1 MQAKD
6 TLNESDERYRALV
19 ENMGEGVGLLNDEK
33 IFLFANQ
40 AAERI
45 FGVGKGELK
54 GACLNDFL
62 PGDPVEPIE
71 DESQNNNKGKSSVF
85 EHEIV
90 LYDGSKKVILI
101 TATPGSVD
109 NSLFGTFLIFRDFT
123 EHKRAEVVLKESE
136 KKFRT
141 VVEEAAEIIF
151 TTDNSGYFTY
161 ANPRA
166 IKLSG
171 YSLDELKQLKYIDL
185 IEPEYK
191 PIVQRNYFK
200 QYVKRIALSTTD
212 YPFRTKSGEIK
223 WFNQNVRLNIEND
236 EVIGFYVIARDVTE
250 LRKAEEALTES
261 EEKYRLI
268 VENIGE
274 GFGFVNAKEQFV
286 LANNSAELIFG
297 VRPGEL
303 VGKNLEQFVSPDQYA
318 LVQKE
323 TSLRGKGVKSVYE
336 LDIIRPNGEKRTIHI
351 TAVPQNDKKG
361 DFEGTYGIFRD
372 ITEQKLAEE
381 TLRLSEENLRK
392 NNAEKDL
399 FFSIIAHDL
408 KSPFS
413 SFLGLTNIM
422 AEKLSSLTMAEVQDI
437 AVSMSKSATNLYR
450 LLENLLQWSQIQQ
463 GSIPFRQDIVHL
475 RLIVDESIG
484 LIHESAKKKEI
495 ELLTDCID
503 DLVVLADN
511 NMLQAVIRNLLSNAV
526 KFTPKRG
533 KVSLSA
539 KASGNQTIEIA
550 VHDSGIGMSP
560 AMIDNLFRIDVKTSR
575 QGTEGEPSTGL
586 GLLLCHEFI
595 EKHGG
600 KIWVESEVG
609 KGSVFH
615 FSLPEYQHVF

>member
-1 MQAKD
+1 MQAID

-62 PGDPVEPIE
+62 PGDPVELIE
-71 DESQNNNKGKSSVF
+71 DESSNSSKGKSSVF
-85 EHEIV
+85 EQEIV
-90 LYDGSKKVILI
+90 LNDGSKKVILI
-101 TATPGSVD
+101 TTTPGSMD
-109 NSLFGTFLIFRDFT
+109 NNLSGTFLIFRDFT
-123 EHKRAEVVLKESE
+123 EHKQAEVVLKESE

-166 IKLSG
+166 VKLSG

-191 PIVQRNYFK
+191 PIVQRNFFK

-212 YPFRTKSGEIK
+212 YPFRTKSGELK
-223 WFNQNVRLNIEND
+223 WFNQNVRLNIETD

-250 LRKAEEALTES
+250 LRKAEEALKES

-274 GFGFVNAKEQFV
+274 GFGFVNAEEQFV

-297 VRPGEL
+297 VGPGEL
-303 VGKNLEQFVSPDQYA
+303 VGKNLEQFVSPEQYA
-318 LVQKE
+318 LILKE
-323 TSLRGKGVKSVYE
+323 TSLREKGVKSVYE

-413 SFLGLTNIM
+413 SFLGLTQIM
-422 AEKLSSLTMAEVQDI
+422 AEELHHLTMAEVQDI
-437 AVSMSKSATNLYR
+437 AVTMKNSATNLFS
-450 LLENLLQWSQIQQ
+450 LLENLLEWSKIKQ
-463 GSIPFRQDIVHL
+463 GTVPFNPVTIRLRAMIDEYLAVVFDMALNKGITIACYIPDNM
-475 RLIVDESIG
+475 
-484 LIHESAKKKEI
+484 
-495 ELLTDCID
+495 
-503 DLVVLADN
+503 VVYADT
-511 NMLQAVIRNLLSNAV
+511 NMLQTIIRNLVSNAV
-526 KFTPKRG
+526 KFTSRG
-533 KVSLSA
+533 GNVSVSA
-539 KASGNQTIEIA
+539 VSNHTGHIEIA
-550 VHDSGIGMSP
+550 IQDTGIGINKEMVE
-560 AMIDNLFRIDVKTSR
+560 NLFRIDRNTNRK
-575 QGTEGEPSTGL
+575 GTEGELSTGL
-586 GLLLCHEFI
+586 GLLLCKEFI

-600 KIWVESEVG
+600 LFWVESEVG
-609 KGSVFH
+609 TGSKFK
-615 FSLPEYQHVF
+615 FTLPILN